1 MLSVYLIALLV
12 GGFLLALSVFGGSDM
27 DADADV
33 HADFDADVHADF
45 DADVHADLDGDV
57 HAEVSSGVDFVL
69 AWLPFA
75 SLRFWT
81 FFGAFFGLTGVV
93 MTVGKFVGKGTA
105 LGLSI
110 GVGYICGF
118 GITTVLRKL
127 MANDVNSSLSPKDLT
142 GVVGEVVLPIRRG
155 ETGKIR
161 LQLKGRVIELLAE
174 TDEETELS
182 RGQRCMIYEMTDDGA
197 AMVARTV
204 ETTE

>member
-1 MLSVYLIALLV
+1 M
-12 GGFLLALSVFGGSDM
+12 SVFGGADTDTDL
-27 DADADV
+27 DADADL
-33 HADFDADVHADF
+33 DGDVH
-45 DADVHADLDGDV
+45 GDV

-93 MTVGKFVGKGTA
+93 MTAGKFVGKGTA

-110 GVGYICGF
+110 GVGYMCGF

-127 MANDVNSSLSPKDLT
+127 TASDVSSSLSPKDLV

-161 LQLKGRVIELLAE
+161 LQLKGRVVELLAE
-174 TDEETELS
+174 TDEEIELS
-182 RGQRCMIYEMTDDGA
+182 RGQHCMIYEMTDDGA